1 LVKDGE
7 DNAWLMSA
15 SSHPLSGFALP
26 ALRLDR
32 ASGLPIVYINL
43 DDHTQRREAMQAEF
57 DRLGIDAVRLSAV
70 RWSGL
75 PTAAQASLY
84 SETLNARQYHAPL
97 VAGEKGCYAS
107 HLLACRALLASPH
120 PALVVLED
128 DVVLEARWPTTLRA
142 IARKLD
148 DVDIVKLIGRADE
161 NPRQRDTMLVNEG
174 VTTQWIHFERV
185 PSLTAAQVITRRGA
199 EKLLKTRLPFGR
211 PIDIDQR
218 HWWENGLCIR
228 GVVPA
233 IVRLSDHSESSSI
246 GTKADESA
254 TRVKWK
260 KFRWKLAYSLRNA
273 WHARLHQTR

>member
-1 LVKDGE
+1 MPRF
-7 DNAWLMSA
+7 MSP
-15 SSHPLSGFALP
+15 SPHPLSSLAMP
-26 ALRLDR
+26 ELRIDR
-32 ASGLPIVYINL
+32 ASGLPIVFINL
-43 DDHTQRREAMQAEF
+43 DEHTQRRDAMQAEF
-57 DRLGIDAVRLSAV
+57 DRLGVEAVRLSAV
-70 RWSGL
+70 RWAKL
-75 PTAAQASLY
+75 PAPAQARLY
-84 SETLNARQYHAPL
+84 SDTLNARQYHAPL

-107 HLLACRALLASPH
+107 HLLACRALLASPY

-148 DVDIVKLIGRADE
+148 DVDIVKLIGRQDE
-161 NPRQRDTMLVNEG
+161 QPRQRDTMLVNEG

-218 HWWENGLCIR
+218 HWWENGLRIR

-233 IVRLSDHSESSSI
+233 IVRLSDHSQDSSI
-246 GTKADESA
+246 GIKGDETKAS
-254 TRVKWK
+254 VKWK
-260 KFRWKLAYSLRNA
+260 KFRWKFAYSLRNA
-273 WHARLHQTR
+273 WHARLHKTR